1 MCSFESGWLRDCLND
16 FKSVLYR
23 CYVDDILLFCSLDH
37 AHKFKEYLS
46 SKHPNIFFR
55 ERERWFA
62 ANVHRQKAF
71 SVVYTSFKSFIP
83 ETENWLN

>member
-16 FKSVLYR
+16 FKPVLYR
-23 CYVDDILLFCSLDH
+23 CSLDH

-46 SKHPNIFFR
+46 SKHPKIFFR

-71 SVVYTSFKSFIP
+71 SVVYASFKSFIP